1 MLVLVL
7 GWYSLR
13 IAAVI
18 GDGVAVVGRAVVIG
32 VLPGVGYIIS
42 ALKIGRKNNSRVG
55 PGGVTSQPRRWSP
68 VPTIVAPPGCCSRC
82 HSHLSPVVVAVVS
95 VGAAPREP
103 LVLSFQ
109 FPLHTRSLLVNKAL
123 VE

>member
-18 GDGVAVVGRAVVIG
+18 GGGVTVVGRAVVIG
-32 VLPGVGYIIS
+32 VLPGVSYVVS
-42 ALKIGRKNNSRVG
+42 ALKIERKNDSRVG

-68 VPTIVAPPGCCSRC
+68 IPTIVAPPGYCSRC
-82 HSHLSPVVVAVVS
+82 RSRLGPVLVVVIVS
-95 VGAAPREP
+95 RYT
-103 LVLSFQ
+103 S
-109 FPLHTRSLLVNKAL
+109 
-123 VE
+123 